1 MPDVYNADLIA
12 RLRHEFEPSNQFA
25 KAALETVAG
34 VAADALESAKTTLD
48 YDRDYIKSLELK
60 IAALEAVPVE
70 TQIQDKPW
78 LDPRT
83 GARFSKQNNLT
94 LGYVYSP
101 VEPDWEY
108 GVGYPGRSGISQSL
122 IGGLKMAA
130 ENSARFGDGN
140 IYRRIKA
147 VAPGPWLPAEPVQ
160 VDPQPHY
167 SGSCP
172 NGGGYSCTNH
182 EPHDSGQV
190 TEGGTQ

>member
-1 MPDVYNADLIA
+1 MSDVSITADLIA
-12 RLRHEFEPSNQFA
+12 RAR
-25 KAALETVAG
+25 KAEQRAHWYKTGEEKLFGAL
-34 VAADALESAKTTLD
+34 ADALENSKTTLD

-130 ENSARFGDGN
+130 ANSARFGDGN

-147 VAPGPWLPAEPVQ
+147 VAPGPWLPVEPVQ
-160 VDPQPHY
+160 VDPQPHDF
-167 SGSCP
+167 
-172 NGGGYSCTNH
+172 T
-182 EPHDSGQV
+182 QF